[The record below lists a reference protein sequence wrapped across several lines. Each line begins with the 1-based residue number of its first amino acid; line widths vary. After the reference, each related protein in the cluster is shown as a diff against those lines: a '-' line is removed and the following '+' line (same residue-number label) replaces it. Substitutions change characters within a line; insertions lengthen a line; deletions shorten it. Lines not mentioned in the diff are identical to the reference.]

1 MFCNVMGRG
10 GAPMFCNG
18 AGGGGVEG
26 RRARVKVTGR
36 TRSTHLEKNS
46 ENHTQVTGRRL

>member
-18 AGGGGVEG
+18 AGGGGRGEES
-26 RRARVKVTGR
+26 K
-36 TRSTHLEKNS
+36 S
-46 ENHTQVTGRRL
+46 ESHRQDQKHPP